1 MSVYTM
7 NASSI
12 LHTTALVNTFDIN
25 IKPKRRIK
33 LIRDV
38 AEQPPRKRRIILMR
52 ESEKEK
58 AMPPRKK
65 ANTLEPIQ
73 EKVTMVHVNMLEKKM
88 PIVPVDD
95 VEVVRLVL
103 FQHGGKSYYRDA
115 AKNKLYACNGPKSVG
130 SYLGRWDPL
139 EQTIRADISDSDTE

>member
-1 MSVYTM
+1 M

-12 LHTTALVNTFDIN
+12 LHATALVNTLST
-25 IKPKRRIK
+25 KPKRRIK

-38 AEQPPRKRRIILMR
+38 AEQAPRKRRIILMR

-65 ANTLEPIQ
+65 ANALEPIQ

-88 PIVPVDD
+88 PVIPVDD

-103 FQHGGKSYYRDA
+103 FQHGGKSYYRDT

-139 EQTIRADISDSDTE
+139 DQTIRTDISDSDTE